1 MLDKLS
7 QKVRGAAFKLG
18 EKRTN
23 YREISQ
29 PPSNLSE
36 PDSATTGRGQ
46 PFHYSLLKGH
56 PSAVDVEAGQLV
68 AEVIVQVGELLSSW
82 KKMRVIEDGRRAE
95 LFEGRRNCK
104 EGAFSHCI
112 VVNFY

>member
-1 MLDKLS
+1 MFHKLPL
-7 QKVRGAAFKLG
+7 KVRGVAFKLG

-36 PDSATTGRGQ
+36 PDSATTGR

-82 KKMRVIEDGRRAE
+82 KKMRVIEDG
-95 LFEGRRNCK
+95 
-104 EGAFSHCI
+104 I
-112 VVNFY
+112 V